1 MTPDSSKRWP
11 NSWLPK
17 TAALPSAVA
26 KALRGLVRLVAI
38 GHRTL
43 RAGNAPRLH
52 APAVFQSRP
61 PNMLVRMYAGSSRGH
76 ARCSRPAAVLAEGE
90 GLEPKWLRD
99 LRGGISAYSPQQAR
113 GCARIFD
120 AAHMLIRL
128 RFSRCQEV
136 VAVDSR
142 ERHLHA
148 RHEAHRQRQW
158 SPTINGASTAS
169 HHLRS
174 VRGES
179 EPEPKE
185 H

>member
-1 MTPDSSKRWP
+1 MRAVRGLRQF
-11 NSWLPK
+11 LPK
-17 TAALPSAVA
+17 A
-26 KALRGLVRLVAI
+26 
-38 GHRTL
+38 
-43 RAGNAPRLH
+43 
-52 APAVFQSRP
+52 
-61 PNMLVRMYAGSSRGH
+61 
-76 ARCSRPAAVLAEGE
+76 
-90 GLEPKWLRD
+90 
-99 LRGGISAYSPQQAR
+99 RGGISAYSLQQAR

-169 HHLRS
+169 HQLRS